1 MVGDAIIGE
10 SLSPPIGA
18 SGCCLNRIGLGR
30 NSGGFQEL
38 ANLHHLRLKQAVA
51 SEVQNHRVSVQCDAE
66 PTLRFGVDF
75 RDPLG
80 FVPSG
85 VLTSKCCVDEGSEP
99 ALFERARRK
108 KKPSLTDMYRRDNGG
123 VDGY

>member
-38 ANLHHLRLKQAVA
+38 ANLHHLRLQQAVA
-51 SEVQNHRVSVQCDAE
+51 SEVQNHRASVQCDAE
-66 PTLRFGVDF
+66 PALRFGVDF
-75 RDPLG
+75 RAKPIENIHY
-80 FVPSG
+80 
-85 VLTSKCCVDEGSEP
+85 VLHFEIGIERMGEDRVENF
-99 ALFERARRK
+99 AL
-108 KKPSLTDMYRRDNGG
+108 MVIY
-123 VDGY
+123 DGPR